1 MDKKEKKRLKRY
13 MQIHEI
19 LGAGIFKKFVLFL
32 EKVKFK
38 YGKKFFPNFQK
49 NYEKYVDLRTKRALA
64 KAKTAEE
71 RKHIKEQAL
80 FSKLDMRKEINQ
92 EKNRNYHLDE
102 NRPKETLSYLEW
114 NKGVHKR
121 GLIKNFAVIGALSAA
136 TVLGYNFI
144 MPLIVFESICAL
156 INFQCVN
163 LQDYNICRYK
173 IAEKSLVKYAER
185 TKKKKIEQYSD
196 AAELIYDSI
205 TKADDKI
212 PTTDEIVANSKN
224 KEQLYQLKAYLEAN
238 EKRRKLQN
246 SENKG
251 VIK

>member
-1 MDKKEKKRLKRY
+1 MDKKEKKRLKRN
-13 MQIHEI
+13 MKIHEV
-19 LGAGIFKKFVLFL
+19 LGAETFKEIVLSV
-32 EKVKFK
+32 EKAKFK
-38 YGKKFFPNFQK
+38 YGKKLFPNFQEF
-49 NYEKYVDLRTKRALA
+49 YEKRVDLRTKRALA
-64 KAKTAEE
+64 KAKTDEE

-144 MPLIVFESICAL
+144 LPLIAIESVSAL

-173 IAEKSLVKYAER
+173 IAEDALVRYAER

-205 TKADDKI
+205 EKADEKI
-212 PTTDEIVANSKN
+212 PTTEEIIANSKS
-224 KEQLYQLKAYLEAN
+224 KEQLRQLKALIQEQ
-238 EKRRKLQN
+238 EKRRKLQV

-251 VIK
+251 VIR

>member
-1 MDKKEKKRLKRY
+1 
-13 MQIHEI
+13 
-19 LGAGIFKKFVLFL
+19 
-32 EKVKFK
+32 
-38 YGKKFFPNFQK
+38 
-49 NYEKYVDLRTKRALA
+49 
-64 KAKTAEE
+64 
-71 RKHIKEQAL
+71 
-80 FSKLDMRKEINQ
+80 
-92 EKNRNYHLDE
+92 
-102 NRPKETLSYLEW
+102 
-114 NKGVHKR
+114 
-121 GLIKNFAVIGALSAA
+121 
-136 TVLGYNFI
+136 

-173 IAEKSLVKYAER
+173 IAEESLVKYAER
-185 TKKKKIEQYSD
+185 TKTKRIEQYSD

-212 PTTDEIVANSKN
+212 PTIDEIVANSKN
-224 KEQLYQLKAYLEAN
+224 KEQLYQLKAYLEEN

>member
-1 MDKKEKKRLKRY
+1 
-13 MQIHEI
+13 
-19 LGAGIFKKFVLFL
+19 
-32 EKVKFK
+32 
-38 YGKKFFPNFQK
+38 
-49 NYEKYVDLRTKRALA
+49 
-64 KAKTAEE
+64 
-71 RKHIKEQAL
+71 
-80 FSKLDMRKEINQ
+80 MRKEINQ

-144 MPLIVFESICAL
+144 VPLIVFESICAL

-205 TKADDKI
+205 TKADEKI

-224 KEQLYQLKAYLEAN
+224 KEQLYQLKAYLEEN

>member
-19 LGAGIFKKFVLFL
+19 LGAGTFKKFVLFL
-32 EKVKFK
+32 ERVKFK

-49 NYEKYVDLRTKRALA
+49 NYEKYIDLRTKRALA
-64 KAKTAEE
+64 KAKT
-71 RKHIKEQAL
+71 
-80 FSKLDMRKEINQ
+80 
-92 EKNRNYHLDE
+92 DE
-102 NRPKETLSYLEW
+102 NRPKESLSYLEW

-144 MPLIVFESICAL
+144 VPLIVFESICAL

-173 IAEKSLVKYAER
+173 IAEESLVKYAER

-212 PTTDEIVANSKN
+212 PTIDEIVANSKN
-224 KEQLYQLKAYLEAN
+224 KEQLYQLKAYLEEN